1 MSGTLTYSEVNWD
14 PSSAI
19 KSGSSDCY
27 DAFGTLNQFTG
38 INSEGSEVTS
48 ASEVDFCTAVRKYLQ
63 SACWEALIS
72 NIWSQFCRNKLYV
85 AIVCIDVLRI
95 DICVCVDNSPYQD
108 CLDRIML
115 GLAAYTCKMV
125 RRVAIVTILAPCR
138 TLTRSSKWV

>member
-1 MSGTLTYSEVNWD
+1 MSGTLTYTEVNWD

-48 ASEVDFCTAVRKYLQ
+48 ASDVDFCTAVWEYLQ
-63 SACWEALIS
+63 STCWEALIS
-72 NIWSQFCRNKLYV
+72 NIWSQFCRNKLHV

-95 DICVCVDNSPYQD
+95 DICVYVAGQFPLSRLLAQNHAWVGGIHLQNGSVCCNCDNFGPK
-108 CLDRIML
+108 LDTHSIE
-115 GLAAYTCKMV
+115 
-125 RRVAIVTILAPCR
+125 
-138 TLTRSSKWV
+138 